1 MTEDEYRQKN
11 LEVQEK
17 ILELH
22 RQTNR
27 NMSLTQGFDIS
38 GQSRKFGTDITE
50 MLTSPKAAFRALEDE
65 IQESYITW
73 RKSSETGIGFNNDA
87 IGLRASISQ
96 TRLSTDQWNEVI
108 DKGKYN
114 FTSLGGNMTDSAKIF
129 NQVSKSFSDS
139 TAADTLRKMGY
150 TTQDYNELLAIT
162 ISGQRRIN
170 IDNDAERL
178 KLQQSVA
185 ELASEMDKTAQ
196 LTGVSRKEQESALQE
211 LQKNARIQATLAGMA
226 PEQKQALEQATVGLK
241 GLGLNKVG
249 EELFTGQAK
258 TKETIAILAG
268 LGPAGTQLQNAMNNL
283 RNAHTDEERKSALAQ
298 VKQAE
303 TAVAAQMSTETY
315 RRMVQTGE
323 GAAADAAR
331 TVYMS
336 SQNFNSSI
344 KSVADQYHVS
354 MDRARQ
360 IADEDAGFRQKG
372 LVAQR
377 DQNGEIMKDAQGK
390 QLIDKAAGAK
400 STELYVEAN
409 ARLKDFNAT
418 LGQVIDSINQRFG
431 ATKTAQDMIDQL
443 KNVKPSDG
451 KGVIPEGTPASAVD
465 RANGIEALTRLP
477 GAIQNG
483 TLFKDIGSI
492 TIDSVKEI
500 GVGAVTMAADV
511 VNLVG
516 ELATGKQPVPRADTT
531 LGATGQPFE
540 KGPVN
545 ALINEGTNLEGVF
558 SSQQIGKLIS
568 NTISMT
574 ANQSSSGNLDIG
586 KLSEMFNT
594 TISSAGSRTNAGTD
608 SQESAQQTT
617 SSIQTSWKS
626 AVQTMIQDNESAIKS
641 SSQAQLT
648 TIKQSEIEKTSAIE
662 SEKKKQDAVVAT
674 TGVPEFVAGIQR
686 SIGPMTSDLQKATGN
701 ATSEMQKEM
710 IAKAK
715 EWNAAPMLSLSDMQ
729 KQVSPMF
736 DNLKEHVGGLNNA
749 TSNIKQAVVEQ
760 PKPAVVEQPKQQ
772 QHDEIRQGTVTLK
785 DLHMDLVDLNK
796 NVVDMVKHT
805 AELLETSGKVH
816 RATKK
821 LNPNVS
827 VR

>member
-1 MTEDEYRQKN
+1 
-11 LEVQEK
+11 
-17 ILELH
+17 
-22 RQTNR
+22 
-27 NMSLTQGFDIS
+27 
-38 GQSRKFGTDITE
+38 
-50 MLTSPKAAFRALEDE
+50 
-65 IQESYITW
+65 
-73 RKSSETGIGFNNDA
+73 
-87 IGLRASISQ
+87 
-96 TRLSTDQWNEVI
+96 
-108 DKGKYN
+108 
-114 FTSLGGNMTDSAKIF
+114 
-129 NQVSKSFSDS
+129 
-139 TAADTLRKMGY
+139 
-150 TTQDYNELLAIT
+150 
-162 ISGQRRIN
+162 
-170 IDNDAERL
+170 
-178 KLQQSVA
+178 
-185 ELASEMDKTAQ
+185 
-196 LTGVSRKEQESALQE
+196 
-211 LQKNARIQATLAGMA
+211 
-226 PEQKQALEQATVGLK
+226 
-241 GLGLNKVG
+241 LNKVG

-372 LVAQR
+372 QVAQR
-377 DQNGEIMKDAQGK
+377 DLNGEIMKDAQGK

-409 ARLKDFNAT
+409 ARLKDFNVT

-451 KGVIPEGTPASAVD
+451 KGVIPEGTPASAAD

-483 TLFKDIGSI
+483 TLFKDISSI

-608 SQESAQQTT
+608 SQESARQTT
-617 SSIQTSWKS
+617 SGIQTSWKS

-648 TIKQSEIEKTSAIE
+648 TIKQSEIEKTLAIE